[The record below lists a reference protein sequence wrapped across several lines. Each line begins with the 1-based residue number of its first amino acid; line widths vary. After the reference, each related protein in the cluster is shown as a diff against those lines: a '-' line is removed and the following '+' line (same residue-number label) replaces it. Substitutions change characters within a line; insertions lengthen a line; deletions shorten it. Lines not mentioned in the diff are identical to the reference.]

1 MNTKGIDMPSYKTQM
16 ELKDNPDQLDI
27 FEITNPKIDQLDY
40 SNWIRDK
47 REYGKRKF
55 NKPIARNKRRIAI
68 RKKQLGLNK

>member
-1 MNTKGIDMPSYKTQM
+1 MPSFKRQM
-16 ELKDNPDQLDI
+16 ELNGNPDLI
-27 FEITNPKIDQLDY
+27 SIEELVNPKIDQLDY

-47 REYGKRKF
+47 REYGKKKL

>member
-1 MNTKGIDMPSYKTQM
+1 MPSFKRQM
-16 ELKDNPDQLDI
+16 EMQLDPDQLAI
-27 FEITNPKIDQLDY
+27 EELVNPKIDQLDY

-55 NKPIARNKRRIAI
+55 NRPIHRNKRRTEI

>member
-40 SNWIRDK
+40 SN
-47 REYGKRKF
+47 
-55 NKPIARNKRRIAI
+55 
-68 RKKQLGLNK
+68 